1 MPPTETLWF
10 VLGDQLDPRFSVFRR
25 HFDKQRDVVLMAEVS
40 DESRHVPSHKQ
51 RTALFLSAMRH
62 YAERLRERQVTVR
75 YTRLDDAGNAGTLA
89 GELRKAIDAVGP
101 ARLAITRPGEWR
113 VLRMIERIAA
123 QRGLPLVVH
132 EDPHFLLTP
141 AEFSAWANGRSELVM
156 EHFYRMMRRK
166 YNVLVA
172 ADGKPEGG
180 EWNFDA
186 ENRKKFKGNRATLP
200 PRLTHAPDAITTAVL
215 RTVDATL
222 RDLPGDTATFNW
234 PVTREQA
241 VAELHD
247 FIRHRL
253 RHFGDYQD
261 AMVTGEP
268 WLYHSLLSAP
278 MNLKLLNPREI
289 VPLAV
294 EAYRRGVAPLNAVEG
309 FVRQVMGWREFIRGV
324 YWREGPDYADRNAL
338 NQRRALPA
346 FYWTGETEM
355 HCLRESIGEVLRHGF
370 GHHIQRLMVTGN
382 FAMMAGA
389 DPRAVSDWYLGM
401 YVDAVDWVTLPNTLG
416 MSQHAD
422 GGVVGTKPYAASGRY
437 IEKMGDYCTGCRFQP
452 GTRVGEHACPFTTFY
467 WDFLIRHEARF
478 ASNHRMAL
486 PLKHVSAMADEEKRG
501 IAQWAEVVRGRLGM
515 R

>member
-1 MPPTETLWF
+1 VGDHPDYIACHRRVRLPTRQFRGLSDMPPTETLLF
-10 VLGDQLDPRFSVFRR
+10 VLGDQLDPLPSFATTN
-25 HFDKQRDVVLMAEVS
+25 DVVLMAGCRTNRATSE
-40 DESRHVPSHKQ
+40 PQ
-51 RTALFLSAMRH
+51 ARTALFLSAMRH

-89 GELRKAIDAVGP
+89 GELRKAIDALGP

-200 PRLTHAPDAITTAVL
+200 PRLTHAHDAITTAVL

-324 YWREGPDYADRNAL
+324 YWHEGPDYADRNAL

-422 GGVVGTKPYAASGRY
+422 GGVVGPSCMRRSATSRRWATAPDADLSRGAR
-437 IEKMGDYCTGCRFQP
+437 ERRM
-452 GTRVGEHACPFTTFY
+452 PFTTF
-467 WDFLIRHEARF
+467 WDSH
-478 ASNHRMAL
+478 S
-486 PLKHVSAMADEEKRG
+486 PRG
-501 IAQWAEVVRGRLGM
+501 EVRVQPSRRC
-515 R
+515 RSST